1 MQRRNLQLAVLV
13 GLTSISS
20 PVLANDSY
28 QHDASVTYYD
38 NTESDGSGMFGVDY
52 RYYFSAVSQANKP
65 YLLRGFLSQ
74 TSNIG
79 AFYNGIGEDFNT
91 YKVDGEYVLD
101 SKWFLKASYHKFE
114 ADSGFDSD
122 NYSIGFGYY
131 FNRSSAAFFDYSS
144 TSGEYSIGDEMSGS
158 QKSSSDTDNYSVG
171 VRSYIEFDWS
181 SGIYLEAS
189 YSYQDYEVTSE
200 ISLPDFES
208 KMSSSDSN
216 SYAGL
221 AADWYITDSWSV
233 GTSYSY
239 DFDNS
244 DNDNWDISSEYYLPI
259 SNGIAAVFGIQ
270 TNLDSDI
277 DGMGY
282 RIGVNG
288 RF

>member
-20 PVLANDSY
+20 SVLANDSY

-38 NTESDGSGMFGVDY
+38 NTESDASGSFGVDY
-52 RYYFSAVSQANKP
+52 RYYFDPVSQTNKP

-79 AFYNGIGEDFNT
+79 AFYNGINDD
-91 YKVDGEYVLD
+91 VDIYRINGEYVFD
-101 SKWFLKASYHKFE
+101 SKWFVKASYQKFKL
-114 ADSGFDSD
+114 DPSYDSD
-122 NYSIGFGYY
+122 NYSVGVGYY
-131 FNRSSAAFFDYSS
+131 FNRSSSVFFDYSN
-144 TSGEYSIGDEMSGS
+144 TSGGYDFSDGTSI
-158 QKSSSDTDNYSVG
+158 QKSDTDQDNFTLG
-171 VRSYIEFDWS
+171 ANSYITFGWTKGILLAGQYTYSDYTIKSEFSFPD
-181 SGIYLEAS
+181 
-189 YSYQDYEVTSE
+189 YQ
-200 ISLPDFES
+200 S
-208 KMSSSDSN
+208 KTTNTDSSSQLE
-216 SYAGL
+216 L